1 MNKKHWNT
9 VILNG
14 QIPAKQI
21 REMIDE
27 SYDLVVQSLPLK
39 ERKKLGYLEIVPV
52 SFYFFFHNIRYQVPD
67 GFSFFQHIT
76 DMGSRNL
83 Q

>member
-1 MNKKHWNT
+1 MNKKHWNS

-14 QIPAKQI
+14 QVNAKLI

-39 ERKKLGYLEIVPV
+39 ERKKW
-52 SFYFFFHNIRYQVPD
+52 H
-67 GFSFFQHIT
+67 
-76 DMGSRNL
+76 
-83 Q
+83 